1 MNSGQICTRATE
13 TFGTILTAMITPFDK
28 EGKIDIDRGIQLA
41 TKLVDD
47 GCDGLVLAGT
57 TGESPTTSDSEKIDL
72 LRAVVNAL
80 GDRARIIAG
89 AGSYDTE
96 HSKKL
101 ARASVEAGAHGLLVV
116 TPYYSRPSQDG
127 LYAHFT
133 AVADVSDVPVMLYDI
148 PARSVV
154 PIEPDT
160 VQRLSEHPRIIAVK
174 EAKGDLNGA
183 AKLLSSTDLAF
194 YSGDD
199 PLNLSWL
206 ATGASGVISVIGHV
220 AAKLLRELYMAVD
233 KGDLIAARE
242 LNAQMFSLYNAMS
255 AVGGVSFSKAALRII
270 GLDVGE
276 PRLPQ
281 ISVTKNQSDAIA
293 QALRSAGVFA

>member
-1 MNSGQICTRATE
+1 M
-13 TFGTILTAMITPFDK
+13 FGTILTAMVTPFDK
-28 EGKIDIDRGIQLA
+28 EGNLDIDRGVELA
-41 TKLVDD
+41 SKLIDD
-47 GCDGLVLAGT
+47 GCDGLVISGT
-57 TGESPTTSDSEKIDL
+57 TGESPTTSDQEKLDF
-72 LRAVVNAL
+72 LRAIVDAV

-89 AGSYDTE
+89 AGSYDTAQ
-96 HSKKL
+96 SQKL

-116 TPYYSRPSQDG
+116 TPYYSRPSQAG

-154 PIEPDT
+154 PIEADT
-160 VQRLSEHPRIIAVK
+160 VQRLAEHPRIVAVK

-183 AKLLSSTDLAF
+183 AKLLSNTDLAF

-206 ATGASGVISVIGHV
+206 TMGASGVISVVGHV
-220 AAKLLRELYMAVD
+220 AAKVLRKLYTAVD
-233 KGDLIAARE
+233 EGDLVAARE
-242 LNAQMFSLYNAMS
+242 LNAQLFPLFNAMS
-255 AVGGVSFSKAALRII
+255 AVGGVSFSKAALRIS
-270 GLDVGE
+270 GLDVGG

-281 ISVTKNQSDAIA
+281 VSVTPDQQATIADA
-293 QALRSAGVFA
+293 LHSAGVIA